1 MKTIIWG
8 NLGLLLGALYALGV
22 GFLELRRIAINGGAI
37 VSFDNEVTRLVLP
50 THGAPQLIGIAA
62 ASLLAIIAAS
72 AVFHILPL
80 SAAIAYGAGF
90 IVTVVALVIVGLSRA
105 TAQFA
110 TQWWSDGFTPGPLGW
125 IEKSGLSPAVH
136 LTVLV
141 IAAAPVA
148 IPMMKRAADI
158 GLKAEAARIAADCEQ
173 KAEAEAAEAAQ
184 KDPFDAAWDAAN

>member
-80 SAAIAYGAGF
+80 SAAIAYGAQ
-90 IVTVVALVIVGLSRA
+90 ASSSLSSPSSSSGSVELQHSSQLSGGQTDSPR
-105 TAQFA
+105 
-110 TQWWSDGFTPGPLGW
+110 GPSAG
-125 IEKSGLSPAVH
+125 SR
-136 LTVLV
+136 
-141 IAAAPVA
+141 
-148 IPMMKRAADI
+148 RAA
-158 GLKAEAARIAADCEQ
+158 
-173 KAEAEAAEAAQ
+173 
-184 KDPFDAAWDAAN
+184 